1 MDENS
6 IKSAAVSDV
15 LRAYGLEKQAFM
27 ATAKAVGMNLGARGM
42 RWMAGKNNGQF
53 LQRAATVGGAVQGAG
68 AGGLIGAGIGAA
80 TAQDGDRMGGALRG
94 AAMGGA
100 VGGVGHGAYTYIR
113 AGTPGGMKQIAKR
126 LAAQPGDP
134 RIGGNNML
142 QSAKT
147 VGDFARSSHM
157 DEIIN
162 TPISQAAQAYR
173 R

>member
-27 ATAKAVGMNLGARGM
+27 ATAKAVGMNIGARGL

-53 LQRAATVGGAVQGAG
+53 LQRAAGVGGAMQGAG
-68 AGGLIGAGIGAA
+68 AGALVGAGIGAA
-80 TAQDGDRMGGALRG
+80 TSKEGDRMGGALRG

-100 VGGVGHGAYTYIR
+100 VGGVGRGAYTYNR
-113 AGTPGGMKQIAKR
+113 AGTPGGMKQLAKGLSAR
-126 LAAQPGDP
+126 PGDP
-134 RIGGNNML
+134 HIGGSNLL

-147 VGDFARSSHM
+147 VGDFARSPEMNSF
-157 DEIIN
+157 IN
-162 TPISQAAQAYR
+162 TPISQMAQAYR